1 MLVLTTQEAG
11 QAGDKLSH
19 LQKVGVLKD
28 GTGRGH
34 AGLEFRQGPARLEAF
49 QKQVVLH
56 SFYFLIS
63 IKSLEITDTMFD
75 IFQSAFGLEEM
86 TLEKLHIFKQKASV
100 FLIPRRH
107 GKTWIVVAIISLI
120 LSNLSNVQIGYVAHQ
135 KHVASAVFTEI
146 IDTLTKSFDS
156 KRVEVNK
163 ETSTITFRH
172 RSAVK
177 TVEEL
182 QDITPSEIIPL
193 GRGGAWYAEGA
204 LYMFFVNMDML
215 MCCPNMPTFPSL
227 THFINL
233 LTRCDNGECVTCYGA
248 GAHVNI
254 LRGWTEDDSPG
265 TSGTCPCLLPCTALN
280 NDYVPITGHRALLGL
295 MFKPEDAPFV
305 VGLRFNPPKM
315 HPDMSRVLQGV
326 LANGKEVPCTAQP
339 WTLLRF
345 SDLYSRAMLYN
356 CQVLKRQVLHSY

>member
-1 MLVLTTQEAG
+1 MASAANSSREQLRKFLNKECLWVLSDASTPQMKVYTATTAVSAVYVPQIAGPPKTYMNVTLIVLKPKKKPTYVTVYINGTLATVARPEVLFTKAVQGPHSLTLMYFGVFSDAVGEAVPVEIRGNPVVTCTDLTT
-11 QAGDKLSH
+11 
-19 LQKVGVLKD
+19 
-28 GTGRGH
+28 
-34 AGLEFRQGPARLEAF
+34 
-49 QKQVVLH
+49 
-56 SFYFLIS
+56 
-63 IKSLEITDTMFD
+63 
-75 IFQSAFGLEEM
+75 
-86 TLEKLHIFKQKASV
+86 
-100 FLIPRRH
+100 
-107 GKTWIVVAIISLI
+107 
-120 LSNLSNVQIGYVAHQ
+120 AH
-135 KHVASAVFTEI
+135 VFT
-146 IDTLTKSFDS
+146 
-156 KRVEVNK
+156 
-163 ETSTITFRH
+163 TST
-172 RSAVK
+172 AVK

-254 LRGWTEDDSPG
+254 LRGWTEDDIPG

-295 MFKPEDAPFV
+295 MFKPEDAHFV

>member
-1 MLVLTTQEAG
+1 MLPPPNLEDSEALTEFKTSVSSARAILEDPNFLEMREFVTSLASFLSG
-11 QAGDKLSH
+11 QYKH
-19 LQKVGVLKD
+19 K
-28 GTGRGH
+28 
-34 AGLEFRQGPARLEAF
+34 PARLEAF

-86 TLEKLHIFKQKASV
+86 TL
-100 FLIPRRH
+100 PPP
-107 GKTWIVVAIISLI
+107 T
-120 LSNLSNVQIGYVAHQ
+120 
-135 KHVASAVFTEI
+135 
-146 IDTLTKSFDS
+146 
-156 KRVEVNK
+156 
-163 ETSTITFRH
+163 
-172 RSAVK
+172 AVK